1 MYSLQSI
8 LVSSATTG
16 LLLNIDDLDGIDG
29 AKMIEIRLEFNP
41 LKVTKKT

>member
-16 LLLNIDDLDGIDG
+16 LLLHIDGIDG
-29 AKMIEIRLEFNP
+29 ANMLEIRLEFNP
-41 LKVTKKT
+41 